1 MRKAARAALAVALI
15 LAGAGLALAL
25 WPRPKL
31 DPAALFP
38 KRRYDVRILRD
49 TWGVPHVFGRT
60 DPDVAYG
67 LAWAHAEDDFRTI
80 QGALAASRGRSGSL
94 LGREGAPNDYM
105 VQLLRIWDVVEA
117 GYARDLGPETRAL
130 CEAYADGINH
140 YAALHPDEAL
150 ASLYPV
156 RGQDLVA
163 GFVHKTPLF
172 VGLDRV
178 LKGILDPG
186 AASPSPSAS
195 ATPMGSNTFAVA
207 PRRSADGFTRLA
219 INSHQ
224 PWAGPVAWYEAH
236 LHSETGWDAV
246 GGLFPGSPV
255 ILHGHN
261 RNLGWAHTV
270 NKPDLIDVYLLE
282 TDPAHPNRY
291 KLDGA
296 WRELEVRTAAITVKL
311 LGPLHWTFR
320 REVLWSVYGPVVRG
334 PRGTFAIRL
343 AGYGEV
349 RHIEQ
354 WYRMNKAAS
363 FDEWIDAMAMN
374 ALPMF
379 NAAYAD
385 REGHVFYVYNGRL
398 PERPEGYDW
407 SGVVPGNTSRTRWT
421 RYLPFER
428 LPQVK
433 DPPSGFVQ
441 NCNSTPFRTT
451 IGPGNPDPSS
461 YSSTLGIETRMT
473 NRALRALEL
482 FGGDE
487 QITREE
493 FFRYKFDVT
502 YSGASTA
509 AARLAQLLAAP
520 APADPLARR
529 ALELL
534 RGWDR
539 TAGAGSRAT
548 ALALMTLE
556 PKDDNDGTAPP
567 TAVLLE
573 RLGVAARRLQSH
585 FGRVDVP
592 WEDVLRLRHGGVD
605 IGLFG
610 GPDLLH
616 AVYGRPG
623 DDGHIEGVAGDSYI
637 LLVEWD
643 PRGRVSSRSVQ
654 PFGSATLDARSR
666 HYSDQAPLF
675 AACRLK
681 PVWLDEKE
689 IRAHL
694 EREYRPGEP

>member
-1 MRKAARAALAVALI
+1 MRKAGRVALCLI
-15 LAGAGLALAL
+15 AVVAAASLALAL
-25 WPRPKL
+25 WPRPKVDSAVL
-31 DPAALFP
+31 LP
-38 KRRYDVRILRD
+38 RHRYDVRILRD
-49 TWGVPHVFGRT
+49 SWGVPHIFGRT
-60 DPDVAYG
+60 DADVAYG
-67 LAWAHAEDDFRTI
+67 LAWAHAEDDFQTI
-80 QGALAASRGRSGSL
+80 QGALLAARGRL
-94 LGREGAPNDYM
+94 ATVLGREGAANDYM
-105 VQLLRIWDVVEA
+105 VQLLRIPDVVAA
-117 GYARDLGPETRAL
+117 GYARDLRPETRAL

-140 YAALHPDEAL
+140 YAALHPDRAI
-150 ASLYPV
+150 ADLYPA
-156 RGQDLVA
+156 RGADLVA

-172 VGLDRV
+172 FGLDRV
-178 LKGILDPG
+178 LKGLLEPAA
-186 AASPSPSAS
+186 AASAP
-195 ATPMGSNTFAVA
+195 ATPTGSNTFAVA
-207 PRRSADGFTRLA
+207 PRRSADGATRLA

-246 GGLFPGSPV
+246 GGLFPGAPV

-270 NKPDLIDVYLLE
+270 NRPDLIDVYALE
-282 TDPAHPNRY
+282 INPADHDQY

-296 WRELEVRTAAITVKL
+296 WRALERRDAAIRVKL
-311 LGPLHWTFR
+311 LGPLSWTFH
-320 REVLWSVYGPVVRG
+320 REALWSVYGPVVRG

-354 WYRMNKAAS
+354 WYRMNKAAT
-363 FDEWIDAMAMN
+363 FDEWLDAMRMG

-379 NAAYAD
+379 NVGYAD
-385 REGHVFYVYNGRL
+385 REGHIFYVYDGRL
-398 PERPEGYDW
+398 PLRPEGYDW
-407 SGVVPGNTSRTRWT
+407 SGVVPGNTSRTLWT
-421 RYLPFER
+421 DFLPFDR

-451 IGPGNPDPSS
+451 VGEGNPDPAA
-461 YSSTLGIETRMT
+461 YSRTLGIERGMT

-482 FGGDE
+482 LGGGE
-487 QITREE
+487 PITREA
-493 FFRYKFDVT
+493 FDRDKFDVT
-502 YSGASTA
+502 YSSASTA
-509 AARLAQLLAAP
+509 AMRLAQLLQAP
-520 APADPLARR
+520 PPAD
-529 ALELL
+529 ALTRQALDVL

-539 TAGAGSRAT
+539 SATASSRST

-556 PKDDNDGTAPP
+556 PSDDNDGAAPSTA
-567 TAVLLE
+567 ALVE
-573 RLGVAARRLQSH
+573 RLGRSARALQSH
-585 FGRVDVP
+585 FGRIDVP
-592 WEDVLRLRHGGVD
+592 WPDVLRLRRGPVD

-623 DDGHIEGVAGDSYI
+623 PDGRIVGVAGDSYV

-643 PRGRVSSRSVQ
+643 AQGRVSSRSVQ
-654 PFGSATLDARSR
+654 PYGSATLESGSP
-666 HYSDQAPLF
+666 HYADQAPLF

-681 PVWLDEKE
+681 PVWLDESD

-694 EREYRPGEP
+694 EREYSPGEGR